1 MFQLLCQTIDVK
13 PKILYLR
20 RIEPIALDCCEPGG
34 ISSDTIPE
42 RLESGHLL
50 ITIAH
55 RRLVEHSLPGGS
67 LRSIFRRLCPIAV
80 GGESEHDR
88 RMIAIGLLCI
98 RMLCDYF
105 KPRQR
110 PRFNRTLNSRFGR

>member
-1 MFQLLCQTIDVK
+1 MFQLLRQTLDVK
-13 PKILYLR
+13 PKMVYLR
-20 RIEPIALDCCEPGG
+20 RTEPIALDCCEPGG

-55 RRLVEHSLPGGS
+55 RRLVEHSLSGGS
-67 LRSIFRRLCPIAV
+67 LRCRFRKLCPVTV

-88 RMIAIGLLCI
+88 RMIAIGLLFNLVI
-98 RMLCDYF
+98 
-105 KPRQR
+105 KRQR
-110 PRFNRTLNSRFGR
+110 SLGDVEPL